1 MKKLIKGISVLLL
14 AAGLWTLRAGSEW
27 CEKISDG
34 DLRKLCTAETRKEA
48 GYCQG
53 IKNGD
58 QRHFCEAIAEKNSA
72 YCDKID
78 DSNLKYYCRAKL

>member
-1 MKKLIKGISVLLL
+1 MNRVTRAISLLL
-14 AAGLWTLRAGSEW
+14 LGAGFWAIQAGPEW
-27 CEKISDG
+27 CEKITDG
-34 DLRKLCTAETRKEA
+34 DMRNLCTAETRKQA
-48 GYCQG
+48 GYCER

-58 QRHFCEAIAEKNSA
+58 QRHYCQALAEKNSA